1 MQFRLIVQLVSGVGK
16 NYLAAGLLVPFLAK
30 LYARELRLDTWK
42 TWFRLLSSFF
52 YILAAGVSVY
62 AVSAGKRSIE
72 RVVINI
78 KAAVLQ
84 CLSLCFLL
92 YTVVFG
98 LSEASVAVM
107 QDSTL
112 RSATLENSTVS
123 CGVSD
128 LMPQWAAFLYIVG
141 LGLSLWAAA
150 YTAASFLLPY
160 ERATWATEAQASGI
174 NIPKSFR
181 EIDTCRGV
189 EDLPGAPPVI
199 ELFKRNRRIRGAAKD
214 SDNEKSFEVVG
225 VPPAFPASS
234 SATRNSRG
242 VTKQKK

>member
-1 MQFRLIVQLVSGVGK
+1 MQFRLIVQLISGVGK

-30 LYARELRLDTWK
+30 LYARELRVDTWK
-42 TWFRLLSSFF
+42 TWFRLVSSFF

-62 AVSAGKRSIE
+62 AVSAGKRTIE
-72 RVVINI
+72 RVVIDI

-84 CLSLCFLL
+84 CLSLSFLL
-92 YTVVFG
+92 YTVLFG
-98 LSEASVAVM
+98 LSEASVGVS

-112 RSATLENSTVS
+112 SSATLENSTVS
-123 CGVSD
+123 CGISD
-128 LMPQWAAFLYIVG
+128 PISQWAACLYIAG
-141 LGLSLWAAA
+141 LGLSLWATACA
-150 YTAASFLLPY
+150 AASLLLPY
-160 ERATWATEAQASGI
+160 EKTTWAEESHASGV

-199 ELFKRNRRIRGAAKD
+199 ELFKRTRKSRGAAKG

-234 SATRNSRG
+234 SATRHSRG